1 MENTFH
7 ILGQDIAF
15 SQERINYVALKGAYY
30 SLGLNAEKKCSNYFP
45 IRESVVMV
53 IHQHLKALRKIL
65 TTT

>member
-30 SLGLNAEKKCSNYFP
+30 SLGLNAEKNARIISRFGN
-45 IRESVVMV
+45 
-53 IHQHLKALRKIL
+53 QL
-65 TTT
+65 